1 MYGESIYNLVPLEYT
16 APQKAPMHR
25 SSHNPTANVA
35 GSTFG
40 CRGTTRL
47 PGAGAIVKKEGAFF
61 GPRAD
66 GTGKRSIS
74 PGKKTGGTGEIFT
87 YSDRRKGNVP
97 SKEDI
102 PIMGIH
108 TTKNF
113 ITANAVEAILQG
125 NIYINIY
132 FLNFI
137 L

>member
-16 APQKAPMHR
+16 APKKEPMHR
-25 SSHNPTANVA
+25 SSHNPTANVS

-40 CRGTTRL
+40 CKGTTRL

-66 GTGKRSIS
+66 GTGKVNIA
-74 PGKKTGGTGEIFT
+74 PGRKTNGTGEIFSYT
-87 YSDRRKGNVP
+87 DRRKGNVP
-97 SKEDI
+97 SKEDV
-102 PIMGIH
+102 PIMGIQ

-125 NIYINIY
+125 MIYIYIY
-132 FLNFI
+132 
-137 L
+137 